1 MAVKN
6 TLDITLRTEFGKR
19 ANYKLRKEGKIPA
32 VVYGGK
38 EQRYV
43 AIDDREFEKKYHRA
57 PESLIISLMLNGE
70 EQCEVLIK
78 DYQDDILTGKMQHID
93 FFEITR
99 GVLLKTSIPVY
110 LEGVPAGVKAGGVLE
125 QIVHNIEVEC
135 LPRNIPEKIAI
146 DVSGLDMNQALYV
159 KDIPANPDVKLLLD
173 PEEIICHVTHV
184 KEEPVAAPAEG
195 EEAAAAEAAPA
206 EGEAAAADAEKK

>member
-1 MAVKN
+1 MADKN

-19 ANYKLRKEGKIPA
+19 ANYKLRKAGKIPA

-43 AIDDREFEKKYHRA
+43 AVDDREFEKKYHKA

-110 LEGVPAGVKAGGVLE
+110 LEGVPVGVKAGGVLE

-135 LPRNIPEKIAI
+135 LPRNIPEKIAV

-159 KDIPANPDVKLLLD
+159 KDIPVNPDVKLMLD
-173 PEEIICHVTHV
+173 PEEIVCHVTHV
-184 KEEPVAAPAEG
+184 KEEAAAPAE
-195 EEAAAAEAAPA
+195 ETAAEAAPA
-206 EGEAAAADAEKK
+206 EDAAAADAEKK

>member
-1 MAVKN
+1 MADKN

-43 AIDDREFEKKYHRA
+43 AVADREFEKKYHKA
-57 PESLIISLMLNGE
+57 PESLIISLMLDGK

-93 FFEITR
+93 FYEITR
-99 GVLLKTSIPVY
+99 GVLLKTSIPLY

-135 LPRNIPEKIAI
+135 FPRHIPEKITI
-146 DVSGLDMNQALYV
+146 DVSALDINQALYV

-173 PEEIICHVTHV
+173 ADEILCHVTHV
-184 KEEPVAAPAEG
+184 KEEAPATAEG
-195 EEAAAAEAAPA
+195 EEAAAPAAE
-206 EGEAAAADAEKK
+206 AADAEKK

>member
-1 MAVKN
+1 MADKN

-19 ANYKLRKEGKIPA
+19 ANYKLRKSGKIPA

-43 AIDDREFEKKYHRA
+43 AVDDREFEKKYHKA
-57 PESLIISLMLNGE
+57 PESLIISLMLDGQ

-110 LEGVPAGVKAGGVLE
+110 LEGVPVGVKAGGVLE

-146 DVSGLDMNQALYV
+146 DVSALDMNQALHV
-159 KDIPANPDVKLLLD
+159 KDIPVNPDVKLLLD
-173 PEEIICHVTHV
+173 PEEIVCHVTHV
-184 KEEPVAAPAEG
+184 KEEPAAAPAE
-195 EEAAAAEAAPA
+195 EAAADSAAPA
-206 EGEAAAADAEKK
+206 EEAADAEKK

>member
-1 MAVKN
+1 MADKN

-19 ANYKLRKEGKIPA
+19 ANYKLRKAGKIPA

-43 AIDDREFEKKYHRA
+43 AVDDREFEKKYHKA
-57 PESLIISLMLNGE
+57 PESLIISLMLDGQ

-78 DYQDDILTGKMQHID
+78 DYQDDILTGKIQHID

-110 LEGVPAGVKAGGVLE
+110 LEGVPVGVKAGGVLE

-135 LPRNIPEKIAI
+135 LPRNIPEKITI
-146 DVSGLDMNQALYV
+146 DVSGLDMNQALYI

-173 PEEIICHVTHV
+173 PEEIVCHVTHV
-184 KEEPVAAPAEG
+184 KEEAAAPAE
-195 EEAAAAEAAPA
+195 EAAADAAAPA
-206 EGEAAAADAEKK
+206 EEAAADAEKK

>member
-1 MAVKN
+1 MADKN

-19 ANYKLRKEGKIPA
+19 ANYKLRKAGKIPA

-78 DYQDDILTGKMQHID
+78 DYQDDILTGKYKVID
-93 FFEITR
+93 QQKADLDGYKAWKDSIKENKNKDRGNQMRIENFF
-99 GVLLKTSIPVY
+99 
-110 LEGVPAGVKAGGVLE
+110 
-125 QIVHNIEVEC
+125 QN
-135 LPRNIPEKIAI
+135 
-146 DVSGLDMNQALYV
+146 
-159 KDIPANPDVKLLLD
+159 
-173 PEEIICHVTHV
+173 
-184 KEEPVAAPAEG
+184 
-195 EEAAAAEAAPA
+195 
-206 EGEAAAADAEKK
+206 